1 MEDPRSYGVVEYDE
15 KGNIIS
21 LQSKPAVPVSNYAV
35 TGLFFFDQSVIGL
48 AKQTE
53 IGEDGSISLPALLR
67 RYLHD
72 GRLRSVLL
80 DDDIQWFDVGTPQRL
95 LKASQ
100 AVKAYQD
107 AHDKYV
113 GCIEE
118 AAADRG
124 LIDAQQ
130 LLILA
135 QGMDN
140 TEYGKH
146 IRACAARKSAVP
158 CSTL

>member
-1 MEDPRSYGVVEYDE
+1 MYGRS
-15 KGNIIS
+15 K
-21 LQSKPAVPVSNYAV
+21 
-35 TGLFFFDQSVIGL
+35 
-48 AKQTE
+48 
-53 IGEDGSISLPALLR
+53 
-67 RYLHD
+67 
-72 GRLRSVLL
+72 
-80 DDDIQWFDVGTPQRL
+80 
-95 LKASQ
+95 
-100 AVKAYQD
+100 
-107 AHDKYV
+107 
-113 GCIEE
+113 E